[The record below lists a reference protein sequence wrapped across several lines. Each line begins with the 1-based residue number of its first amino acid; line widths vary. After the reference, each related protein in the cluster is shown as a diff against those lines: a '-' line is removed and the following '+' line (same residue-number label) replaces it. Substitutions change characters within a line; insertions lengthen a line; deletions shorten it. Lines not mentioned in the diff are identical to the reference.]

1 MRTSGTGHQGA
12 GRDDEFAAAPEH
24 YDSRAYDRRQY
35 DNRQYDNRQYDRRQY
50 DSRQYDNRE
59 YGRAGH
65 SGHSGHS
72 GQPRRASLP
81 VRAGRVVSGV
91 VAGAVLVLAAVV
103 VGAQYLGG
111 QRGFPGPGSASVAAH
126 VVAALVAVGA
136 QIVADR
142 ARGFAAF
149 AAPVVT
155 MFHPARPPLRWSS
168 VGTCLARNTGS
179 RIGSTR
185 IPVPSRTMD
194 VLATMAASIISGSK

>member
-1 MRTSGTGHQGA
+1 M
-12 GRDDEFAAAPEH
+12 
-24 YDSRAYDRRQY
+24 
-35 DNRQYDNRQYDRRQY
+35 
-50 DSRQYDNRE
+50 
-59 YGRAGH
+59 
-65 SGHSGHS
+65 
-72 GQPRRASLP
+72 P

-149 AAPVVT
+149 AAPVVVIVT
-155 MFHPARPPLRWSS
+155 
-168 VGTCLARNTGS
+168 
-179 RIGSTR
+179 
-185 IPVPSRTMD
+185 
-194 VLATMAASIISGSK
+194 ASILLITQWWG